1 MIKFSFKMLFCVKF
15 NVKLLPKILSH
26 LYGTNFNR
34 NFLNKNTSSL
44 FISVTS
50 EKYFL
55 AFEIRTNKN
64 YQLQLQLLSKQL
76 KTRRCSYK
84 TKTKQQCS
92 RWETVSS
99 SCWSSQ
105 PPSHQ
110 VSLGPTRPLVL
121 LETCSGVRSC
131 AELSS
136 TSAWCHLG
144 SASTSSLAS
153 ECFFHGLIGL
163 VV

>member
-1 MIKFSFKMLFCVKF
+1 MIKFSFNMLYCVNF
-15 NVKLLPKILSH
+15 NVKISIH
-26 LYGTNFNR
+26 LYGINFNR
-34 NFLNKNTSSL
+34 NFLIKKTSSSY
-44 FISVTS
+44 ISVTS

-84 TKTKQQCS
+84 RKTKQQCS

-99 SCWSSQ
+99 SCWSSP

-153 ECFFHGLIGL
+153 ECFFM
-163 VV
+163 V